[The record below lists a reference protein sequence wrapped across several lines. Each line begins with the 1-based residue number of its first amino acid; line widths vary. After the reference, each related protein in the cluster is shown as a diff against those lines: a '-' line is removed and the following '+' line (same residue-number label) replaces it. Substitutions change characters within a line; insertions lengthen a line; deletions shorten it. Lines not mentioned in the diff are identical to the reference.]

1 MANVNRRLNQSLDLS
16 QSVFDADKIADVNT
30 TQFEDNQDYLK
41 TERGHDDEPDY
52 RKMTGRSSQ
61 VETESPAASEIRA
74 DYLEFLRQLFKV
86 TERMD
91 SGGLLLKYVF
101 GEPDMDASDQV
112 PEPSGPEKIQKF
124 DLWITNLE
132 IWGSFEP
139 LNS

>member
-61 VETESPAASEIRA
+61 VETESPAASELRA
-74 DYLEFLRQLFKV
+74 DYLEFLRQLFKPFYI
-86 TERMD
+86 
-91 SGGLLLKYVF
+91 L
-101 GEPDMDASDQV
+101 A
-112 PEPSGPEKIQKF
+112 
-124 DLWITNLE
+124 
-132 IWGSFEP
+132 
-139 LNS
+139 